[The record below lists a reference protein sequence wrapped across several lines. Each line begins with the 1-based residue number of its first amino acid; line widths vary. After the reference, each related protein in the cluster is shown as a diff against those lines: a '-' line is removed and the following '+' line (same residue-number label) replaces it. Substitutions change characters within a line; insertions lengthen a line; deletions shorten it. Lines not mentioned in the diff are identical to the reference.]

1 MRSADEMTGPDA
13 RAGDAANSEGGL
25 SRERD
30 LSLVRRIAFRN
41 RGLAI
46 VATSRP
52 DGSIQASLVNAGPF
66 QHPVDGRPV
75 VAFVARPG
83 ALKLRHIRR
92 SGRATITF
100 HAGGEWVTVEGQAEL
115 VGPDDPL
122 GGVEPAALPGLLR
135 AVFTAAGGT
144 HDDWPTYDRVV
155 AEERRVVVLVS
166 CNRVYTS
173 PGRG

>member
-1 MRSADEMTGPDA
+1 MTSADPSASDTAVNA
-13 RAGDAANSEGGL
+13 RA
-25 SRERD
+25 REIARKMG
-30 LSLVRRIAFRN
+30 LVRRIVAAN

-46 VATSRP
+46 VATSRA

-66 QHPVDGRPV
+66 EHPVSGRPV
-75 VAFVARPG
+75 VALVARPT

-100 HAGGEWVTVEGQAEL
+100 HTGGEWVTVEGQAEL

-122 GGVEPAALPGLLR
+122 PGVEPSALPGLLR
-135 AVFTAAGGT
+135 EVFTAAGGT
-144 HDDWPTYDRVV
+144 HDDWPTYDRVM
-155 AEERRVVVLVS
+155 AEERRVAVFVS
-166 CNRVYTS
+166 CDRVYTS